1 MHPPLPRRIPR
12 PYRPQCL
19 FLHPSRQFSSTPRV
33 EALPPNSL
41 TKAQRPPTQKF
52 LSPKTLMAQQ
62 AAKLDQF
69 PTDVGLLPGTF
80 IRPTG
85 VNIPSIFSSP
95 KDRLTLELRWAKTR
109 VTDIAGQ
116 LYYKFFMR
124 KGKPRPRLD
133 RKKLIPLAKDLH
145 QQIYKAFAARDTH
158 ALTTLC
164 GSGLLSTFRARL
176 SHRPP
181 STSVTWTLSRY
192 LSRPRLVSHRT
203 APLPFPGFPETA
215 LRQAIVKIRSV
226 QILTTRSD
234 AQARKVLAEKLAAA
248 EEDEEREGKGTG
260 GAQKLSP
267 ELRQLR
273 QDQARARV
281 APHVV
286 SALGASRV
294 AAATTTAEG
303 ELEGGTTVEREVT
316 EFVVLQ
322 RLMVKGV
329 EGPWMVWGFGE
340 ETTLEGMR
348 EEDKRVKAMQEFEAA
363 QNAGV

>member
-1 MHPPLPRRIPR
+1 MPSGFGHAIGLPWMEHSGLMLTPFQPAILQILHEERKATSTARPQEARPASQRPAPADLQSLRSVRPSSLPSLSPLPPTT
-12 PYRPQCL
+12 PTTPPQL
-19 FLHPSRQFSSTPRV
+19 TPPPS
-33 EALPPNSL
+33 
-41 TKAQRPPTQKF
+41 
-52 LSPKTLMAQQ
+52 
-62 AAKLDQF
+62 
-69 PTDVGLLPGTF
+69 
-80 IRPTG
+80 
-85 VNIPSIFSSP
+85 
-95 KDRLTLELRWAKTR
+95 
-109 VTDIAGQ
+109 
-116 LYYKFFMR
+116 
-124 KGKPRPRLD
+124 
-133 RKKLIPLAKDLH
+133 
-145 QQIYKAFAARDTH
+145 RDTH

-248 EEDEEREGKGTG
+248 EEDEEGDGKGAG
-260 GAQKLSP
+260 GARKLSP
-267 ELRQLR
+267 ELRRLR
-273 QDQARARV
+273 LEQARARV
-281 APHVV
+281 APHAV

-303 ELEGGTTVEREVT
+303 ELEGGTRVEREVT

>member
-1 MHPPLPRRIPR
+1 
-12 PYRPQCL
+12 
-19 FLHPSRQFSSTPRV
+19 
-33 EALPPNSL
+33 
-41 TKAQRPPTQKF
+41 
-52 LSPKTLMAQQ
+52 MAQQ
-62 AAKLDQF
+62 AAKVDRF

-85 VNIPSIFSSP
+85 VNLPSIFSSP

-133 RKKLIPLAKDLH
+133 RKKLVPLAKDLH

-192 LSRPRLVSHRT
+192 LSRPRLISHRT

-248 EEDEEREGKGTG
+248 EDDEEGK

-273 QDQARARV
+273 LEQARTRV
-281 APHVV
+281 APHAV

-303 ELEGGTTVEREVT
+303 ELEGGTMVERELT

-348 EEDKRVKAMQEFEAA
+348 EEDKRVKAMQDFEAA
-363 QNAGV
+363 QNPGV